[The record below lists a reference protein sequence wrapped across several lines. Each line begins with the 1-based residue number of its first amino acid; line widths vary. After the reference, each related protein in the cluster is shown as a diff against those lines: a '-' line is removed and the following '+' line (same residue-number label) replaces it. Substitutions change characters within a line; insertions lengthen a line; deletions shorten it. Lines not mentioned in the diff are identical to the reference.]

1 MSTSVASKELRL
13 PGLDGL
19 RGLACIMVFLYHLRW
34 AAQPST
40 SEPLTLMIGS
50 LNLEF
55 LLRKFDIGVSIF
67 FVLSGLLLSIP
78 FWRAIFENQPAP
90 ELRRYLWRRACR
102 IVPAYYAVLV
112 AVYLLQ
118 GGTYTFYGAI
128 DFLLHA
134 TFLHNFADA
143 TYHSLHPDL
152 WTIGIEFQFYLLL
165 PLIMAAAGFLVR
177 KCGAAIGL
185 LALIA
190 TCWLVDIAASAAL
203 QSAEPIIADRFLSA
217 TGSVIHG
224 TVFSYLKHFA
234 FGIVAAFAVLRG
246 SFSRRTADGIC
257 LAAIAGAAAIITYGT
272 EGCWHR
278 TTSLGWPLSPLIL
291 AILAA
296 SLARSETCARVFS
309 TKWIAATGTI
319 SYGIYLWHDLIL
331 RAAFSGTLRGNYSG
345 FSLLVLGGSIAMI
358 VTLTIAALSWRFIER
373 DAIRTPYP
381 FNR

>member
-1 MSTSVASKELRL
+1 MSNSAASKELRL

-19 RGLACIMVFLYHLRW
+19 RGVACIMVFLYHLRW

-40 SEPLTLMIGS
+40 LEPLKLMVGS

-78 FWRAIFENQPAP
+78 FWRAFFEKQPAP

-152 WTIGIEFQFYLLL
+152 WTIGIEFQFYLIL
-165 PLIMAAAGFLVR
+165 PLIMAAAGFFVR
-177 KCGAAIGL
+177 KCGAAMGL

-190 TCWLVDIAASAAL
+190 TCWLVDIAATAAL
-203 QSAEPIIADRFLSA
+203 LSAEPIIADRFLSA
-217 TGSVIHG
+217 TGSVIYG

-246 SFSRRTADGIC
+246 SFSRKTADLIC
-257 LAAIAGAAAIITYGT
+257 LAAMAATAAIITFGT

-278 TTSLGWPLSPLIL
+278 TTALGWPLSPLIL

-296 SLARSETCARVFS
+296 SLARSETCARIFS
-309 TKWIAATGTI
+309 MKWIATTGTI

-345 FSLLVLGGSIAMI
+345 FPLLFVGGSIAVI
-358 VTLTIAALSWRFIER
+358 VTLAIATLSWRFIER

>member
-1 MSTSVASKELRL
+1 MNAPAATKEMRL

-40 SEPLTLMIGS
+40 SEPLVLKAES

-67 FVLSGLLLSIP
+67 FILSGLLLSLP
-78 FWRAIFENQPAP
+78 FWRAILEKQPAP
-90 ELRRYLWRRACR
+90 KLSRYLWQRACR

-118 GGTYTFYGAI
+118 GGTYTFYGAL

-134 TFLHNFADA
+134 TFLHNFSDA

-165 PLIMAAAGFLVR
+165 PLIMVAAGFLVR
-177 KCGAAIGL
+177 KCGTAIGL
-185 LALIA
+185 FALIA
-190 TCWLVDIAASAAL
+190 TCWLVDLAASATLHA
-203 QSAEPIIADRFLSA
+203 AEPFIPDRFLSA

-224 TVFSYLKHFA
+224 TVLSYLKHFA

-246 SFSRRTADGIC
+246 SFSRTTADALC
-257 LAAIAGAAAIITYGT
+257 LAAIAGTAAIITFGT

-278 TTSLGWPLSPLIL
+278 TTALGWPLSPMIL

-296 SLARSETCARVFS
+296 SLARSEACARVFS
-309 TKWIAATGTI
+309 MKWIATTGTI

-331 RAAFSGTLRGNYSG
+331 RAVFSGTLRGNYSG
-345 FSLLVLGGSIAMI
+345 FPLLFIGGSIAMI
-358 VTLTIAALSWRFIER
+358 VTLAIAILSWRFIER

-381 FNR
+381 LTR